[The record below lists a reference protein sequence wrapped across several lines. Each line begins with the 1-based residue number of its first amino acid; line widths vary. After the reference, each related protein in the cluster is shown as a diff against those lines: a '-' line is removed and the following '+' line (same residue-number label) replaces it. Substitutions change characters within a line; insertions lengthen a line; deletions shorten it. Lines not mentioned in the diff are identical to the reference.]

1 MPTRSFIYLF
11 IAIIAGILTGLVP
24 SPFLTNL
31 VNFFSE
37 AFIHLLKLVSL
48 PLIFLA
54 LVTTVTSFGTF
65 HEIKDIGKSTLKYT
79 VLTTF
84 LAAAGA
90 LCLYLLT
97 QPRITLSGENIIAP
111 PVQATE
117 GSYWTYLLQ
126 AIPSNILQPF
136 IEHNVLG
143 VLFLA
148 GIIGFA
154 FLHLPEEHRL
164 PLKALFNAF
173 YAVIMKMTS
182 WIVTLMPLA
191 VWAFVAVLVKDL
203 QKGISLQGFGV
214 YLGIIVAANL
224 FQAFVVLP
232 LLLRRKGISVY
243 QLAQA
248 MTPAL
253 TTAFFAKS
261 SAAAMPV
268 AISCVEKHLHIPQR
282 ITRFCFPL
290 CTSINMNACAAF
302 ILITVLFVS
311 ASEGVIF
318 GNLDFVIWIF
328 IAAITAFGNA
338 GIPMGCFFIA
348 TSLLTTMN
356 VPLTLMGLILPFYT
370 LLDMLESAI
379 NIWSDACVTVLVAKK
394 QKMPHRSQMTD
405 ELRTG

>member
-1 MPTRSFIYLF
+1 MPTRSFIYIS
-11 IAIIAGILTGLVP
+11 IAIIAGILTGLT
-24 SPFLTNL
+24 SWPFLASL

-37 AFIHLLKLVSL
+37 GFIHLLKLVSL

-54 LVTTVTSFGTF
+54 LITTVTSFGTF
-65 HEIKDIGKSTLKYT
+65 HEIKDMGKSTLKYT
-79 VLTTF
+79 ILTTL

-90 LCLYLLT
+90 LSLYLFA
-97 QPRITLSGENIIAP
+97 QPRITIPGESIAASST
-111 PVQATE
+111 QTAE

-126 AIPSNILQPF
+126 AIPSNLLQPF

-143 VLFLA
+143 VLFLS
-148 GIIGFA
+148 GLLGFA
-154 FLHLPEEHRL
+154 FLHLPEEHRA
-164 PLKALFNAF
+164 PLKTLFSAF
-173 YAVIMKMTS
+173 YALIMKITS

-214 YLGIIVAANL
+214 YLGIIVIANL
-224 FQAFVVLP
+224 LQAFVVLP
-232 LLLRRKGISVY
+232 LLLKRKGISVY
-243 QLAQA
+243 QLAHA
-248 MTPAL
+248 MVPAL

-302 ILITVLFVS
+302 ILITVLFVA
-311 ASEGVIF
+311 ASEGVTF
-318 GNLDFVIWIF
+318 GNFDFIMWIF
-328 IAAITAFGNA
+328 IATITAFGNA

-394 QKMPHRSQMTD
+394 QKTTQRSQMTD
-405 ELRTG
+405 AVRTG